1 MWKSRVKKM
10 SFFNYR
16 KKRKRRFGGLSV
28 SYHQG
33 AQYRKRYTR
42 RREKRAGKRGWKIA
56 AVVLL
61 VFCILAGGCVG
72 GFYYLKSA
80 GKSSLQKA
88 AGEDAPRI
96 GDEEG
101 VIFRNGKKYQ
111 FNKNVMTFLCMG
123 IDTETDLSE
132 IQEVSGSSGQADTI
146 FLVVLNPDTGK
157 MKIIGISRD
166 TMTKIRTYDYHGN
179 YIGEAENH
187 LGLAYAFGDGGKV
200 SSEMM
205 VDAVSK
211 LFYELPVH
219 GYFAVNLKAIE
230 KLNNAVGGVSVT
242 MPEDMVLGTQSYSQG
257 ENVLLTGAE
266 AESFVRQRDT
276 EAEGSN
282 NQRMNRQKVY
292 ALAFLRAA
300 KAALRKDP
308 LLVADMYS
316 DLKDEMVTSLSVD
329 QAVYLATEITGM
341 SLNMDEIQML
351 EGTTKQGQ
359 IYEEFYVDDAA
370 LQDLIIDTFYTEVE

>member
-1 MWKSRVKKM
+1 M

-16 KKRKRRFGGLSV
+16 KKRRRRFGGMSV
-28 SYHQG
+28 SYNH
-33 AQYRKRYTR
+33 APQYRKRHSR
-42 RREKRAGKRGWKIA
+42 RSAKGTAGKRGWKIA

-61 VFCILAGGCVG
+61 VFCVLAGGGVG
-72 GFYYLKSA
+72 GFYYLKSV
-80 GKSSLQKA
+80 GKSNLQKA
-88 AGEDAPRI
+88 AGEELPRI

-101 VIFRNGKKYQ
+101 MIFRNGKKYQ
-111 FNKNVMTFLCMG
+111 FNKNIMTFLCMG

-132 IQEVSGSSGQADTI
+132 VQEVSGSSGQADTI
-146 FLVVLNPDTGK
+146 FLVVLNPDNGK

-179 YIGEAENH
+179 YIGESENH
-187 LGLAYAFGDGGKV
+187 LGLAYAFGDGGRV

-266 AESFVRQRDT
+266 AESFVRQRDM

-300 KAALRKDP
+300 KAALKKDP
-308 LLVADMYS
+308 LLVTDMYS

-351 EGTTKQGQ
+351 EGTTKQGK
-359 IYEEFYVDDAA
+359 IYEEFYVDDTA
-370 LQDLIIDTFYTEVE
+370 LQELIIGTFYTEVE